1 MVNIKEKQ
9 PPLITAQ
16 TGNDEIDSQK
26 LFRFGEIT
34 NFSNVTC
41 FIERAVV
48 YGFVNQFSV
57 NNYNCFTFS
66 SCNDFNFDIEYIN
79 AIDQEVYGD
88 IFFDC
93 YVDFEDIIGRLY
105 ELEENSIVLVDSI
118 SQYYLN
124 KNSIDENSLCY
135 CIKKLAEVAYKNK
148 LLIITI
154 EDKKYFG
161 FGINQVIISSINDS
175 VYLRKNSSDARDIM
189 VYSKE

>member
-1 MVNIKEKQ
+1 MINIKEKQ

-16 TGNDEIDSQK
+16 TGNNNIDGQK
-26 LFRFGEIT
+26 FFKFGEIT

-48 YGFVNQFSV
+48 YSFLNQLSM
-57 NNYNCFTFS
+57 NNYKCFTFS
-66 SCNDFNFDIEYIN
+66 SCNDFNCDVEYIN

-93 YVDFEDIIGRLY
+93 YVDFEDVIGRLY
-105 ELEENSIVLVDSI
+105 ELEENSVVLVDSI

-124 KNSIDENSLCY
+124 KKPIDENSLCY
-135 CIKKLAEVAYKNK
+135 CISKLAEVAYKNK
-148 LLIITI
+148 LLVITI
-154 EDKKYFG
+154 EDEKYCG
-161 FGINQVIISSINDS
+161 FGINQVKISSINDS
-175 VYLRKNSSDARDIM
+175 VYLRNNCDYAREIM